1 MQLSFRH
8 GILKK
13 KRLEGEEAVPI
24 YNEQFIPIR
33 CRQDESC
40 RVKAAGLLQPDSS
53 YMIQREGSSTIVLAS
68 MLSGSLWLESGGRRT
83 AALQGDSFV
92 LPARLAYRM
101 YAGENPPSMVWVNL
115 EGPLPELLIP
125 LYFPDPFPILA
136 ACSCEKLLRRMLEL
150 AGQESVSSEIPLL
163 CHQIL
168 LSVRD
173 AFRPQSPAPPQ
184 SFEKQMEQ
192 QILNGIQ
199 APFSAE
205 ALARSLGVS
214 AATLSRSFR
223 EKLGCTPYQ
232 YYQSVRL
239 DIARSLLRNTALSL
253 EDIAS
258 RLNFCDRNHFSA
270 FFTAREGVSPARYRK
285 ETRAES

>member
-1 MQLSFRH
+1 M
-8 GILKK
+8 
-13 KRLEGEEAVPI
+13 PI
-24 YNEQFIPIR
+24 YNEHFVTIR
-33 CRQDESC
+33 SRQDESC
-40 RVKAAGLLQPDSS
+40 RVKAAGLLQPDPS

-68 MLSGSLWLESGGRRT
+68 LLSGSLWLESGGQRVS
-83 AALQGDSFV
+83 ALQGDSFV
-92 LPARLAYRM
+92 LPSRLAYRI

-115 EGPLPELLIP
+115 EGALPELLIP
-125 LYFPDPFPILA
+125 LYFPEPFPILA
-136 ACSCEKLLRRMLEL
+136 ACSCEQPIRRMMEL
-150 AGQESVSSEIPLL
+150 AGEEGGSSEIPLL
-163 CHQIL
+163 CHRIL
-168 LSVRD
+168 LSIRD
-173 AFRPQSPAPPQ
+173 AFRPQSAAPPQ

-192 QILNGIQ
+192 QILNSIQ
-199 APFSAE
+199 APFSVE

-258 RLNFCDRNHFSA
+258 RLSFCDRNHFTA
-270 FFTAREGVSPARYRK
+270 FFTAREGVPPARYRR
-285 ETRAES
+285 ETREEK